1 MLRRKP
7 VILERNILI
16 GVQILLIAVC
26 EVLQVL
32 VSMIYLYDYDKTS
45 QNHEKQIQ
53 NLVIVDAL
61 MRSARLLILVYII
74 CLYASLLIYFV
85 KLKKSLMA
93 RENVSI
99 NRYTLAFIVAVQI
112 LSFLYGFCLFFCTL
126 TQCVHTL
133 QSLRQALEPASEH
146 AHG

>member
-26 EVLQVL
+26 EVLQVI
-32 VSMIYLYDYDKTS
+32 VSMIYLYDDDKTS
-45 QNHEKQIQ
+45 QNYKKQTQ
-53 NLVIVDAL
+53 NLVIVDDL
-61 MRSARLLILVYII
+61 MRSARLIILVYII
-74 CLYASLLIYFV
+74 GLYASLLIYFV

-99 NRYTLAFIVAVQI
+99 NRYSLAFIVAV
-112 LSFLYGFCLFFCTL
+112 
-126 TQCVHTL
+126 
-133 QSLRQALEPASEH
+133 
-146 AHG
+146 